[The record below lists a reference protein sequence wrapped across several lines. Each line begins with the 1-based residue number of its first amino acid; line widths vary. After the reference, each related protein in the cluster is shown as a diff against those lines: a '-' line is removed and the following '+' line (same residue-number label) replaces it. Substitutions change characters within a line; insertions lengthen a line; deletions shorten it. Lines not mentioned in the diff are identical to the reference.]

1 MSEIAES
8 TIFSKQNYI
17 PRLHNTATLS
27 LQHIVTRQ
35 CADTPTNPGQTNPG
49 QTNPG
54 QTNPGH
60 DKPWTGQTLDRTN
73 PGHDKPWTEY
83 NRGHAH
89 TWQCKLRFCV
99 HNFAD
104 FSLVLLI

>member
-54 QTNPGH
+54 H
-60 DKPWTGQTLDRTN
+60 DKPWTGQTLDRQTLVRQTLDMTN
-73 PGHDKPWTEY
+73 PGQDKPWTGQTLDTT
-83 NRGHAH
+83 NPGQNTTGGMH
-89 TWQCKLRFCV
+89 TLGNV
-99 HNFAD
+99 N
-104 FSLVLLI
+104 